1 MQLTLIRKSEIT
13 RTVLPKKIGGQHFV
27 KYKNENGD
35 YENLIAVSASE
46 KKWVCKNSKYVDF
59 LGECTVDQHG
69 NKEIVVGENEF
80 YPIVLKATNEK
91 MILLVEPIEAERSSF
106 KYYTVNKPM
115 EINVGYDKSNEI
127 CFHDDGLSET
137 VHARISYDSN
147 NKIIV
152 EDLHSVNGTYLN
164 NKRIEKSEARFG
176 DELYLVGLRII
187 LGNGFVAVNNPGNSV
202 TVSLQEKHIGT
213 LEIKEADDETKT
225 VETFSSAPRKKREI
239 SHKKFSLDQPPKPD
253 ETQNMPWAVVM
264 GPSIT
269 MAFASVFSSVFT
281 VQNILK
287 NNGDITSALP
297 TLVMSIC
304 MVLGTI
310 IWPIFAKRFEK
321 RARKTKEVVAIREY
335 LTYLENIENEVEREV
350 KEQQQII
357 IENNPTLEECLDR
370 IKNKKM
376 TLWERSPRHNDF
388 LDIMVGVGDI
398 CADIEISHPAKS
410 TGEKLNKAG
419 EEMYK
424 LAEKERVLKDVPITI
439 PFSKRRII
447 GLTGNR
453 KKMIAA
459 VKAMLIETVALH
471 NYNDLK
477 IIFIY
482 DEKERN
488 VWNSVKWLP
497 HLWNKDKTVRYIAN
511 DVEEAKELS
520 NVISNIQ
527 AVHSNNKDNDIE
539 EAHYLIIATDRA
551 LTEKIQAIKEFYKN
565 PDKCDNI
572 TLVAMYNEQR
582 YLPKSCS
589 VVCNYGIDKTTVSNF
604 GNITGEEQLVKQP
617 CLYEADPENV
627 FIDMSNIFL
636 DEVSSESM
644 LPTELTYLEMFEAG
658 KPEHLDIL
666 ARWEENDSVKSLS
679 APIGVDADG
688 FNIKL
693 DIHEKAHGPHGLIAG
708 MTGSGKSE
716 FIISY
721 IAAMAMNYSPEEVAF
736 VLIDFKGGGMADV
749 FKKLP
754 HLAGSMT
761 NLDGNELQR
770 SFIAIESELEKRQA
784 LFKEISEQKKI
795 SNIDIY
801 KYQKLRQTDKSLKPL
816 PHLIIISDEFAELKQ
831 QHDDFM
837 QQLIRIA
844 RIGRSLGVHLILATQ
859 KPDGV
864 VDDQIR
870 SNIKFKVCL
879 KVQDKADSQSVI
891 GCPDAT
897 LITNA
902 GRFYLQVGYNELFEY
917 GQSPWSGATY
927 FPVEQFQKNK
937 SKRIDILNEQGRVIY
952 KVAPKE
958 PPRDKNVPEKQI
970 DALVEYIS
978 NIADEKGYKNSKLW
992 LEPLEGPQEVEN
1004 NNIMDETDARP
1015 FVLNPIVGMYDDL
1028 KNQLHKT
1035 LTVPFTNKGNAI
1047 VYGASG
1053 SGKLEF
1059 LNQMSISIMERH
1071 MPQEIQIYAFDFD
1084 SGSLSA
1090 FAESPYFRI
1099 VALSNE
1105 RDAIMQALDEIQ
1117 KEISNR
1123 KELFKKYG
1131 GDYQNYIA
1139 NSGETV
1145 PNILLMVHNFFAFT
1159 EEISEGEDLVSK
1171 IAREGKKYGVFV
1183 VLTGQDSNSVRYR
1196 LLPMFSNIYVL
1207 QQNNNDQYADILGR
1221 TEGIVP
1227 SKFKGRGI
1235 FKENNTTYEFQTNMV
1250 FEDSENT
1257 YEAIVSF
1264 CKESLMKNGNNENK
1278 MKLMPAVI
1286 DESYFEEQ
1294 GIAFTSA
1301 NLPVAVSK
1309 GVMNSIYLDLLID
1322 KVSYITYE
1330 ESENEITGIVNVIAK
1345 LNELKYS
1352 FDLSGCSVFANVEV
1366 NMATTEDI
1374 AKTIDEIEMI
1384 VAERGKIG
1392 LEKINNGEPLPDFEH
1407 IIIMINNY
1415 SKVIEE
1421 LNEEQRYKLNDI
1433 IVGITNNYHIH
1444 FVIVDRAD
1452 QYRFVSEPDKL
1463 GQAMPFKNG
1472 IVTGNDERGFKG
1484 FEVSGEIVNICESG
1498 YGTVICNG
1506 IPEYG
1511 KVISYTEEK

>member
-13 RTVLPKKIGGQHFV
+13 KTVLPQKIGGQHFI
-27 KYKNENGD
+27 KFKNTNGD

-46 KKWVCKNSKYVDF
+46 KKWICRSNKYVDF
-59 LGECTVDQHG
+59 VGEYGTDKNG
-69 NKEIVVGENEF
+69 NKELYISENEF
-80 YPIVLKATNEK
+80 YPIILRSTNEK
-91 MILLVEPIEAERSSF
+91 MILLVEPIEASRSSF
-106 KYYTVNKPM
+106 SFYNVKIPSK
-115 EINVGYDKSNEI
+115 INIGHDASNII
-127 CFHDDGLSET
+127 CFNDEGLSET
-137 VHARISYDSN
+137 ISATISYESN
-147 NKIIV
+147 GKIIV
-152 EDLHSVNGTYLN
+152 EDSNSINGTYLN
-164 NKRIEKSEARFG
+164 NKRIDKAEATFG
-176 DELYLVGLRII
+176 DEIYLVGLRVI
-187 LGNGFVAVNNPGNSV
+187 LGNGFIAVNHPGNAVNV
-202 TVSLQEKHIGT
+202 TLEEKAIPRF
-213 LEIKEADDETKT
+213 EIKEADDAEENL
-225 VETFSSAPRKKREI
+225 ETFSSAPRKKREL
-239 SHKKFSLDQPPKPD
+239 SHKKITLQQPPKPD
-253 ETQNMPWAVVM
+253 ESQSMPWAVVM

-304 MVLGTI
+304 MVMGTI

-321 RARKTKEVVAIREY
+321 RSRKTKEAVAIREY
-335 LTYLENIENEVEREV
+335 LTYLEEIEKEIGKEI

-357 IENNPTLEECLDR
+357 TENNPILDECIDR

-388 LDIMVGVGDI
+388 LDIMVGIGDI
-398 CADIEISHPAKS
+398 PADIEISYPAKN
-410 TGEKLNKAG
+410 TGERLNKAG

-424 LAEKERVLKDVPITI
+424 LAQKERILKDVPITVQL
-439 PFSKRRII
+439 SKSRIVGLI
-447 GLTGNR
+447 GDRN
-453 KKMIAA
+453 KMIAA

-482 DEKERN
+482 DEKERC

-497 HLWNKDKTVRYIAN
+497 HLWNKDKTIRYIAN

-520 NVISNIQ
+520 NIISNIQ
-527 AVHSNNKDNDIE
+527 AVHANNKDNDIE
-539 EAHYLIIATDRA
+539 EPHYLIIATDRA
-551 LTEKIQAIKEFYKN
+551 LTEKIQAIKDFCRN
-565 PDKCDNI
+565 PEKSDNI
-572 TLVAMYNEQR
+572 TLIAMYNEQR

-589 VVCNYGIDKTTVSNF
+589 VVCSYEIDKTSVSSF
-604 GNITGEEQLVKQP
+604 GNITGEEQIIKKA
-617 CLYEADPENV
+617 CLYEDDPENI
-627 FIDMSNIFL
+627 FADMSNIFL
-636 DEVSSESM
+636 DEVSSKSM

-679 APIGVDADG
+679 APIGIDADG
-688 FNIKL
+688 FNIRL

-754 HLAGSMT
+754 HLAGSIT

-770 SFIAIESELEKRQA
+770 SFIAIESELEKRQS

-801 KYQKLRQTDKSLKPL
+801 KYQKLRQSDKTLKPL
-816 PHLIIISDEFAELKQ
+816 PHLVIISDEFAELKQ

-927 FPVEQFQKNK
+927 FPVDQFQKNK
-937 SKRIDILNEQGRVIY
+937 SKKIDILNEQGRVIY
-952 KVAPKE
+952 RAAPKE

-970 DALVEYIS
+970 DALVGY
-978 NIADEKGYKNSKLW
+978 IADIANEKGYKTNKLW
-992 LEPLEGPQEVEN
+992 LEPLEGPVEVAIEKKSN
-1004 NNIMDETDARP
+1004 VTEPIP
-1015 FVLNPIVGMYDDL
+1015 YVLNPIVGMYDDL
-1028 KNQLHKT
+1028 KNQMHKI
-1035 LTVPFTNKGNAI
+1035 LTVPFTEKGNAI

-1053 SGKLEF
+1053 SGKLDF
-1059 LNQMSISIMERH
+1059 LNQMSVSIMKRH
-1071 MPQEIQIYAFDFD
+1071 EPKEVQIYAFDFD
-1084 SGSLSA
+1084 SGSLTA
-1090 FAESPYFRI
+1090 FAESPYFRL

-1105 RDAIMQALDEIQ
+1105 RDTIIQALEEIQ
-1117 KEISNR
+1117 NEISNR

-1131 GDYQNYIA
+1131 GDYQNYVS

-1145 PNILLMVHNFFAFT
+1145 PNILLVIHNFFAFT
-1159 EEISEGEDLVSK
+1159 EEISEGEDMVSK

-1183 VLTGQDSNSVRYR
+1183 ILTGQDYNSVRYR
-1196 LLPMFSNIYVL
+1196 LLPMFSNLYVL
-1207 QQNNNDQYADILGR
+1207 QQNNNDQYTDILGR
-1221 TEGIVP
+1221 TEGIIP
-1227 SKFKGRGI
+1227 SKFRGRGI
-1235 FKENNTTYEFQTNMV
+1235 FKENNITYEFQTEMV
-1250 FEDSENT
+1250 FNDSENT
-1257 YEAIVSF
+1257 YEAIVKF
-1264 CKESLMKNGNNENK
+1264 CEELLNKHGNNNK
-1278 MKLMPAVI
+1278 MKLMP
-1286 DESYFEEQ
+1286 
-1294 GIAFTSA
+1294 
-1301 NLPVAVSK
+1301 
-1309 GVMNSIYLDLLID
+1309 SIID
-1322 KVSYITYE
+1322 KDYFTENGILSTPEKMPVGISKEGIQPIFYNVFSDKISYITYE
-1330 ESENEITGIVNVIAK
+1330 ENENEISGI
-1345 LNELKYS
+1345 LNFITSFKETQYI
-1352 FDLSGCSVFANVEV
+1352 FDLNNSSHV
-1366 NMATTEDI
+1366 NTA
-1374 AKTIDEIEMI
+1374 DEIVKAIEEIGNI
-1384 VAERGKIG
+1384 VAERGRVG
-1392 LEKINNGEPLPDFEH
+1392 LEKINNGEAIPDFER
-1407 IIIMINNY
+1407 IIIVINNY
-1415 SKVIEE
+1415 SGIVESLEE
-1421 LNEEQRYKLNDI
+1421 EDRYKINEI

-1444 FVIVDRAD
+1444 FVITDRAD

-1463 GQAMPFKNG
+1463 GKAMPFKNG
-1472 IVTGNDERGFKG
+1472 VVTGNDERGYKG
-1484 FEVSGEIVNICESG
+1484 FEIVGDIVDICESG
-1498 YGTVICNG
+1498 YGTIICNG
-1506 IPEYG
+1506 KAEYG
-1511 KVISYTEEK
+1511 KIVMEGI

>member
-13 RTVLPKKIGGQHFV
+13 KTVLPKKIGGQHFV
-27 KYKNENGD
+27 QYKNNNGD

-46 KKWVCKNSKYVDF
+46 KQWICKSTKHIDF
-59 LGECTVDQHG
+59 AGDYKTDKNG
-69 NKEIVVGENEF
+69 FKEIVIQENEF
-80 YPIVLKATNEK
+80 YPLVVKATNEK
-91 MILLVEPIEAERSSF
+91 MILLVEPIEATRSSF
-106 KYYTVNKPM
+106 SFYDVKIPS
-115 EINVGYDKSNEI
+115 EIKIGYDDSNEI

-137 VHARISYDSN
+137 VHAKISFDKN
-147 NKIIV
+147 GCITV
-152 EDLHSVNGTYLN
+152 EDLNSVNGTYLN
-164 NKRIEKSEARFG
+164 NKRIDKCEASFG
-176 DELYLVGLRII
+176 DELYLVGLRVI
-187 LGNGFVAVNNPGNSV
+187 LGNGFIAVNNPGNSV
-202 TVSLQEKHIGT
+202 KVSLSEKSIPG
-213 LEIKEADDETKT
+213 LEIKEADEETRVT
-225 VETFSSAPRKKREI
+225 ETFSSAPRKKREVT
-239 SHKKFSLDQPPKPD
+239 HKKITLEQPPKPY

-304 MVLGTI
+304 MVMGTI

-321 RARKTKEVVAIREY
+321 RSRKTKEVVAIREY
-335 LTYLENIENEVEREV
+335 LTYLENVEGEIEKEV
-350 KEQQQII
+350 KEHQQII

-388 LDIMVGVGDI
+388 LDIMLGTGDI
-398 CADIEISHPAKS
+398 PADIEVSCPAKS

-419 EEMYK
+419 NEMYK
-424 LAEKERVLKDVPITI
+424 LAEKKRILRDVPIAI
-439 PFSKRRII
+439 PFSKTRII
-447 GLTGNR
+447 GLTGDR
-453 KKMIAA
+453 SKMIAA

-482 DEKERN
+482 DEKERYI
-488 VWNSVKWLP
+488 WNSVKWLP
-497 HLWNKDKTVRYIAN
+497 HLWNKDKTARYIAN

-520 NVISNIQ
+520 NIISNIQ
-527 AVHSNNKDNDIE
+527 AVHTNNKDNDIE
-539 EAHYLIIATDRA
+539 EPHYLIIATDRA
-551 LTEKIQAIKEFYKN
+551 LTEKVQAIKEFCRN
-565 PDKCDNI
+565 PEKSDNI

-604 GNITGEEQLVKQP
+604 GSITGEEQVVKQP
-617 CLYEADPENV
+617 CLFEADPEKV
-627 FIDMSNIFL
+627 FIDMSNTFL

-666 ARWEENDSVKSLS
+666 ARWEDNDSVKSLS
-679 APIGVDADG
+679 APIGIDADG
-688 FNIKL
+688 FNIRL

-721 IAAMAMNYSPEEVAF
+721 IAAMAMNYSPEEVSF

-749 FKKLP
+749 FKRLP
-754 HLAGSMT
+754 HLAGSIT

-770 SFIAIESELEKRQA
+770 SFIAIESELEKRQS

-801 KYQKLRQTDKSLKPL
+801 KYQKLRQTDKTLKPL
-816 PHLIIISDEFAELKQ
+816 PHLVIISDEFAELKQ

-927 FPVEQFQKNK
+927 YPADQFQKNK

-958 PPRDKNVPEKQI
+958 PSRDKNVPEKQI
-970 DALVEYIS
+970 DALVGYIAEIS
-978 NIADEKGYKNSKLW
+978 HEKGYKTSKLW
-992 LEPLEGPQEVEN
+992 LEPLEGPVEN
-1004 NNIMDETDARP
+1004 AAESSPEVTDAIP
-1015 FVLNPIVGMYDDL
+1015 FVLNPVVGMYDDL
-1028 KNQLHKT
+1028 KNQMHKI
-1035 LTVPFTNKGNAI
+1035 LTVPFTTKGNAI

-1059 LNQMSISIMERH
+1059 LNQMSVSLMERH
-1071 MPQEIQIYAFDFD
+1071 SPEEVQIYAFDFD
-1084 SGSLSA
+1084 SGSLTA
-1090 FAESPYFRI
+1090 FAESPHFRH

-1105 RDAIMQALDEIQ
+1105 KDAIMQALVEIQ
-1117 KEISNR
+1117 NEISNR

-1131 GDYQNYIA
+1131 GDYQNYVA
-1139 NSGETV
+1139 NSGKTV
-1145 PNILLMVHNFFAFT
+1145 PNILLIIHNFFAFT

-1183 VLTGQDSNSVRYR
+1183 ILTGQDSNSVRYR
-1196 LLPMFSNIYVL
+1196 LLPMFSNLYVL
-1207 QQNNNDQYADILGR
+1207 QQNNNDQYTDILGR
-1221 TEGIVP
+1221 TEGILP

-1235 FKENNTTYEFQTNMV
+1235 FKEGNVTYEFQTKIV
-1250 FEDSENT
+1250 FEDSENS

-1264 CKESLMKNGNNENK
+1264 CKEMQGKSGNLSSK
-1278 MKLMPAVI
+1278 MKLMPAKI
-1286 DESYFEEQ
+1286 DADYFNEQ
-1294 GIAFTSA
+1294 GIVATSDR
-1301 NLPVAVSK
+1301 NPVAVSK
-1309 GVMNSIYLDLLID
+1309 DGLKPIYYNLLAD
-1322 KVSYITYE
+1322 KITYITYE
-1330 ESENEITGIVNVIAK
+1330 EDESEIIGIVKSIIELSETEYS
-1345 LNELKYS
+1345 LN
-1352 FDLSGCSVFANVEV
+1352 LSDNPICDTVFGTQNDVAEIMETVE
-1366 NMATTEDI
+1366 
-1374 AKTIDEIEMI
+1374 KIEGI
-1384 VAERGKIG
+1384 VAERGRIG
-1392 LEKINNGEPLPDFEH
+1392 LEKINNGEQLPDFEH
-1407 IIIMINNY
+1407 KIIIINNY
-1415 SKVIEE
+1415 SNVIEQ
-1421 LNEEQRYKLNDI
+1421 LDEEQRYKLNELI
-1433 IVGITNNYHIH
+1433 IGITNNYHIH
-1444 FVIVDRAD
+1444 FVLIDRAD
-1452 QYRFVSEPDKL
+1452 QYRFVSELDKL

-1472 IVTGNDERGFKG
+1472 IVTGNDERGYKG
-1484 FEVSGEIVNICESG
+1484 FEMSGSTVDICDKG
-1498 YGTVICNG
+1498 YGTIISNG
-1506 IPEYG
+1506 KPEYG
-1511 KVISYTEEK
+1511 KVISYTEVR